1 MLCTVISVCL
11 YQPKIASLFYFY
23 SLHFSLSEAFFFFLI
38 LKYTFRRSD
47 ACFLVVNSQFLSKK
61 KKVLFFWTVEWC
73 FTWEYNSWLTWFLSA
88 KYYYFIV
95 SLRGLIV
102 VPLYIIR
109 LPFLDLKVSLS
120 LVLFSFFMC
129 LNADF
134 FFMYLPWDL
143 CLLNLMSSIHSGK
156 ISASIFW
163 NIASLFFPFF

>member
-1 MLCTVISVCL
+1 M
-11 YQPKIASLFYFY
+11 
-23 SLHFSLSEAFFFFLI
+23 
-38 LKYTFRRSD
+38 
-47 ACFLVVNSQFLSKK
+47 SKK

-156 ISASIFW
+156 ISASIFEILLLYFSHSSKTLIRCMLISFMRW
-163 NIASLFFPFF
+163 FLLDEMILRCLLISVSPY